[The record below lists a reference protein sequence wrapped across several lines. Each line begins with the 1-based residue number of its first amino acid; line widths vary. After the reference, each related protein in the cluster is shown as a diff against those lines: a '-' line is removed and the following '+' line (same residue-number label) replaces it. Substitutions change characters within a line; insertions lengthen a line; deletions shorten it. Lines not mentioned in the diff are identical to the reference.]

1 MRTFDYDSFETA
13 PIPGEVRLYLALIKE
28 YKGKLQDLYLRK
40 PDTLNKMIHF
50 ARQRGAG
57 SSNRLEGIATSDKRL
72 AALLDG
78 EVKPVNR
85 AEKEILGY
93 KYCLDLIRKNHVTA
107 TITPGYIMM
116 LHESLYRYCP
126 SPESG
131 RFITPESLVK
141 ADGEEAWNPECSESA
156 VHEDEVI
163 RQEDLPDAE
172 MMNSDQADPHYGNPD
187 RVRTVHFVPV
197 TARDKEQAMRDLCNA
212 YNRAMA
218 KNNVSSLI
226 LGMQFVLDFLCIS
239 PFKEGNGRMSRLLML
254 LILYQNDYKAGKCIS
269 LETMIEK
276 TRKGYCESLHSS
288 TQNWQEG
295 TNNPWPFIS
304 YMLGIILAAYRELEN
319 RFV

>member
-28 YKGKLQDLYLRK
+28 YKGKLQDLYMRK

-57 SSNRLEGIATSDKRL
+57 ASNRLEGITTSDKRL

-93 KYCLDLIRKNHVTA
+93 KYCLDMIRKNHVTA
-107 TITPGYIMM
+107 TITPGYILM

-126 SPESG
+126 SA
-131 RFITPESLVK
+131 VN
-141 ADGEEAWNPECSESA
+141 EETANP
-156 VHEDEVI
+156 
-163 RQEDLPDAE
+163 
-172 MMNSDQADPHYGNPD
+172 DQTDPHYGNPD
-187 RVRTVHFVPV
+187 CVRTVHFVPV
-197 TARDKEQAMRDLCNA
+197 AARDKEQAVHDLCNA

-218 KNNVSSLI
+218 KNTVSSLV
-226 LGMQFVLDFLCIS
+226 LGTQFVLDFLCIS
-239 PFKEGNGRMSRLLML
+239 PFNEGNGRMSRLLML